1 MVESYHTKHTERSH
15 SRPKSQ
21 VLHDQETRKLQLEID
36 HLRRMLKRRER
47 NRRSPSSPPSDGSR
61 GSRDCSYHRRSRT
74 PFGESYSASSRRD
87 RLDKSRNKY
96 EKRSSHHGIGNN
108 AISKDLQQISKS
120 SFVRRINKAK
130 LPYRCSQ
137 PTFIV
142 YNGRTDPVEHVS
154 HFN

>member
-1 MVESYHTKHTERSH
+1 MVESYHTKRTKRSH

-21 VLHDQETRKLQLEID
+21 VSHDHETRKLQLEID
-36 HLRRMLKRRER
+36 HLRRTLKRRER
-47 NRRSPSSPPSDGSR
+47 DRRSPSFPPSDGSR
-61 GSRDCSYHRRSRT
+61 GSRDRSYHRRFRT
-74 PFGESYSASSRRD
+74 PSGESYSASSRRD
-87 RLDKSRNKY
+87 KLDKSRNKH

-130 LPYRCSQ
+130 FPYRFSQ

-142 YNGRTDPVEHVS
+142 YNGRIDPVDHVS